1 LVGPGGEL
9 VAIRQS
15 ELAEHRRHVRLDRLD
30 RQVQALRDLAVRVAT
45 GEQAEHLLLAVV
57 LLSLA
62 VMLRRSVDLVDADR
76 IDVVD
81 GDQPADA
88 DR

>member
-15 ELAEHRRHVRLDRLD
+15 ELAEHRRH
-30 RQVQALRDLAVRVAT
+30 VQALRDLAVRVAT